1 MLGSSLPRRQSPQ
14 KEMCPLLFKHT
25 PQSLFG
31 GEGKSEG
38 VLSTNPERPSFRSV
52 ALHRHFKAGKHFC
65 GLLSKLSC
73 AAQGRRVSLSFSCA
87 PPIPPPGV
95 TGAEENG
102 MKGGGTTNKTLFG
115 KLRGHNPLQMK
126 GKPKAKGNQMYFI
139 QEAAVMKKQLSL
151 QLQTYITSNDV

>member
-1 MLGSSLPRRQSPQ
+1 MGRSQSFHQCLKKLLPFLSTDQRENWMLGSSLPRRQSPQ
-14 KEMCPLLFKHT
+14 KEMYPLLFKHT

-115 KLRGHNPLQMK
+115 KLREDTTLCK
-126 GKPKAKGNQMYFI
+126 
-139 QEAAVMKKQLSL
+139 
-151 QLQTYITSNDV
+151 